1 MVLFLIC
8 VDDILLIA
16 YKYRKNINFMKKRF
30 LQDFIIEDLDEVFQF
45 FISY

>member
-16 YKYRKNINFMKKRF
+16 YKYCKNINFIHKRL
-30 LQDFIIEDLDEVFQF
+30 LQDFIIEDLVEDFQF